1 LEQKQQN
8 RGTKKET
15 NNSSTVDKK
24 VKKDA
29 EKKKENAARTKKAN
43 LDVLENEM
51 VGENE
56 ETSVSMYED
65 EE

>member
-1 LEQKQQN
+1 
-8 RGTKKET
+8 
-15 NNSSTVDKK
+15 VDKK